1 MRKLLTTLM
10 IGASMAVAGAASAQ
24 SVNVQ
29 VDVDDNGPRRIE
41 RHLSRDDFDGPARL
55 ERRVQRNPIDDDEDV
70 RVTRRIER
78 RYDADVVRPV
88 PVVSR
93 RIVERRFVAPPRM
106 RTVCNTVIRERIRP
120 NGVVVRRPVEVCRQV
135 LAGRRVL
142 VD

>member
-41 RHLSRDDFDGPARL
+41 RHLSRDAFDGPVRL
-55 ERRVQRNPIDDDEDV
+55 ERRVQRGLVEDDDDV

-78 RYDADVVRPV
+78 RYDVDVVRPV

-93 RIVERRFVAPPRM
+93 RIVERRIVVPPRM

-135 LAGRRVL
+135 PAGRRVL